1 MQVTEV
7 DCNQFLVPGV
17 IAWTPWLGYYEYGG
31 LGNWPTTYH
40 HRKPVRKPKM
50 WVQNGGIRV
59 NENWSKQC
67 NKELIQQFGDLDV
80 LPFVRTSW
88 LNWIG
93 HINKM
98 VTKGKVSQVFNSNT
112 QGSRLR
118 G

>member
-1 MQVTEV
+1 VGAE
-7 DCNQFLVPGV
+7 
-17 IAWTPWLGYYEYGG
+17 W
-31 LGNWPTTYH
+31 
-40 HRKPVRKPKM
+40 
-50 WVQNGGIRV
+50 GIRV

-98 VTKGKVSQVFNSNT
+98 VTKGKVSQVFNSNM